1 MPRTRLGRWAGRF
14 LVAGL
19 VLLALL
25 LVAYNTEALGGTFE
39 QGTAAGR
46 ALWVLA
52 AISVVGALVTGAVSW
67 LKLEDRS
74 VVVVAATVYGLLA
87 AALLVAGALPQT

>member
-1 MPRTRLGRWAGRF
+1 VGTWAGWF

-25 LVAYNTEALGGTFE
+25 LVAYNSEALGDTFE

-46 ALWVLA
+46 ALWVVA
-52 AISVVGALVTGAVSW
+52 AISAVGALVTGAVSW
-67 LKLEDRS
+67 LKLKDRS
-74 VVVVAATVYGLLA
+74 VVVGAATIYGLLA
-87 AALLVAGALPQT
+87 TTLLAFGALPQA